1 MNDTSLTPQNGDSP
15 FDGIRRTRPDGSD
28 FWSARDL
35 MPLLGYE
42 KWERF
47 ADAIS
52 RAITALT
59 VQGADAG
66 REASRL
72 RESVATSGNAP
83 DTERENFHLT
93 RFAAYQVAMCGD
105 PRKPEVAAALAYFA
119 IRTREAETA
128 KPAFQIPQTMSEALR
143 LAANE
148 YDRAESEKAAR
159 IETERA
165 NRELAPAA
173 SAWDHLAQ
181 AIGDYSVG
189 DAAKILSRAPR
200 ITIGRDR
207 LFAFMAAQSWVYRST
222 GGRRKPWRAYQAQV
236 DLGRLTERIGPMY
249 TDPDTGEDRLPEP
262 TVRITVKGLA
272 ALHKLLG
279 GDGPAASMAVVK

>member
-47 ADAIS
+47 ADAIE
-52 RAITALT
+52 RAVTALS
-59 VQGADAG
+59 VQGVDVEV
-66 REASRL
+66 EASRL
-72 RESVATSGNAP
+72 REPSGATNQM
-83 DTERENFHLT
+83 REDVHLT

-181 AIGDYSVG
+181 ATGDYSVS

-207 LFAFMAAQSWVYRST
+207 LFAFMSAQSWVYRST

-249 TDPDTGEDRLPEP
+249 TDPDTGEDRLTEP

>member
-47 ADAIS
+47 ADAIE
-52 RAITALT
+52 RAVTALS
-59 VQGADAG
+59 VQGVDVEV
-66 REASRL
+66 EASRL
-72 RESVATSGNAP
+72 REPSGATNQM
-83 DTERENFHLT
+83 REDVHLT

-165 NRELAPAA
+165 NRELVPAA

-181 AIGDYSVG
+181 ATGDYSVS

-207 LFAFMAAQSWVYRST
+207 LFAFMAAQGWVYRSP

>member
-35 MPLLGYE
+35 MPLLGYD
-42 KWERF
+42 KWQNFEQAIER
-47 ADAIS
+47 AKTAIVAQGS
-52 RAITALT
+52 ALT
-59 VQGADAG
+59 SHVTDAG
-66 REASRL
+66 KLVDRPQGGQIMQADVE
-72 RESVATSGNAP
+72 
-83 DTERENFHLT
+83 LT

-165 NRELAPAA
+165 NRELVPAA
-173 SAWDHLAQ
+173 SAWEHLAQ
-181 AIGDYSVG
+181 ASGDYAVS
-189 DAAKILSRAPR
+189 DAAKILSRDPR
-200 ITIGRDR
+200 IATGRDR
-207 LFAFMAAQSWVYRST
+207 LFAFMAAHGWVYRSS
-222 GGRRKPWRAYQAQV
+222 GSRRKPWRAYQSQV
-236 DLGRLTERIGPMY
+236 DLGRLVERVGPMY
-249 TDPDTGEDRLPEP
+249 TGPDTGEYRLPEP

-279 GDGPAASMAVVK
+279 GDGPAASMAAVK

>member
-15 FDGIRRTRPDGSD
+15 FDSIRRTRPDGSD

-35 MPLLGYE
+35 MPLLGYGNWQNFE
-42 KWERF
+42 QAIER
-47 ADAIS
+47 AKTAII
-52 RAITALT
+52 AQGNALT
-59 VQGADAG
+59 SHVTDANSLVDRPQGGQVVQRDV
-66 REASRL
+66 E
-72 RESVATSGNAP
+72 
-83 DTERENFHLT
+83 LT

-119 IRTREAETA
+119 IRTREAETT
-128 KPAFQIPQTMSEALR
+128 KPTFQIPQTMSEALR

-148 YDRAESEKAAR
+148 YDRAESEKATR

-165 NRELAPAA
+165 NRELVPAA
-173 SAWDHLAQ
+173 SAWEHLAQ
-181 AIGDYSVG
+181 ASGDYSVS

-207 LFAFMAAQSWVYRST
+207 LFAFMAAHGWVYRSS
-222 GGRRKPWRAYQAQV
+222 GSRRKPWRAYQSQV
-236 DLGRLTERIGPMY
+236 DLGRLAERVGPMY
-249 TDPDTGEDRLPEP
+249 TDPDTGEDRLPDP
-262 TVRITVKGLA
+262 TVRVTAKGLA

-279 GDGPAASMAVVK
+279 GSGPAASMAVVK